1 VASSPLTV
9 ESGVDVMAQRIVS
22 SVSIKQAMLEDAA
35 LLAVA
40 VDVADAIVAALK
52 AGGKVIFFGNGGS
65 SMDSGHLAAEL
76 LGRFYVERA
85 PLAAMSLPD
94 STAAI
99 TAIGNDYSYDEVF
112 ARQLRAV
119 GRAGD
124 VAVGL
129 TTSGNSRNVVAALT
143 AAREIGVTA
152 VAMTGERSGAAG
164 EVADHIIAI
173 PSADT
178 PRVQECQ
185 MLIGHTIC
193 ELVERAFIV
202 E

>member
-1 VASSPLTV
+1 VTT
-9 ESGVDVMAQRIVS
+9 ESHNELLLQRISS
-22 SVSIKQAMLEDAA
+22 SVSIKQAMLEDPTLLSAA
-35 LLAVA
+35 A
-40 VDVADAIVAALK
+40 DVADAIIATLR

-94 STAAI
+94 STAAV
-99 TAIGNDYSYDEVF
+99 TAIGNDYSFDEVF
-112 ARQLRAV
+112 SRPLRAV

-124 VAVGL
+124 VVVGL
-129 TTSGNSRNVVAALT
+129 TTSGNSRNVVAAL
-143 AAREIGVTA
+143 GVAKELGITA
-152 VAMTGERSGAAG
+152 VAMTGERSGNAG
-164 EVADHIIAI
+164 AVADHVISI
-173 PSADT
+173 PSMDT

-193 ELVERAFIV
+193 ELVERAFV
-202 E
+202 VA

>member
-1 VASSPLTV
+1 V
-9 ESGVDVMAQRIVS
+9 ESQQLTAESHNDVLLQRIGS
-22 SVSIKQAMLEDAA
+22 SVAIKQAMLEDLT
-35 LLAVA
+35 LLATA
-40 VDVADAIVAALK
+40 ADVADAIIVALR

-94 STAAI
+94 TTAAV
-99 TAIGNDYSYDEVF
+99 TAIGNDYGFDEVF
-112 ARQLRAV
+112 SRQLRAV

-124 VAVGL
+124 VVVGL
-129 TTSGNSRNVVAALT
+129 TTSGNSRNVVAAL
-143 AAREIGVTA
+143 AVAKEIGITA
-152 VAMTGERSGAAG
+152 VAMTGERSGDAG
-164 EVADHIIAI
+164 VVADHVISI
-173 PSADT
+173 PSMDT

-193 ELVERAFIV
+193 ELIERAFV
-202 E
+202 VA

>member
-1 VASSPLTV
+1 MASAQVTV
-9 ESGVDVMAQRIVS
+9 ETGVDVMAQRIGS
-22 SVSIKQAMLEDAA
+22 SVAIKQAMLEDGS

-40 VDVADAIVAALK
+40 AEVAEVMIAALRS
-52 AGGKVIFFGNGGS
+52 GHKVIFFGNGGS

-112 ARQLRAV
+112 SRQLRAV

-143 AAREIGVTA
+143 AAKEIGVIA

-164 EVADHIIAI
+164 AVADHIISI
-173 PSADT
+173 PSMDT

-193 ELVERAFIV
+193 ELVERAFV
-202 E
+202 VA